1 MRKIIVFLFVLLI
14 GYIIYNETTRVKRI
28 KHNNKE
34 VIIDTK
40 NLNNIL
46 DSVNNAQDSI
56 AIEIDKLNYSN
67 ENHKVKNKKMKD
79 SLDRLNKERKYL
91 ITKVKCL
98 EQEKSREMIVQ
109 KSVKDTI
116 SEK

>member
-1 MRKIIVFLFVLLI
+1 MFTYLLLVFVLLMLLLPPSQRFKNSLLFAQKDKINHLRSTPSPRIIFI
-14 GYIIYNETTRVKRI
+14 GGS
-28 KHNNKE
+28 
-34 VIIDTK
+34 
-40 NLNNIL
+40 NLSFSL
-46 DSVNNAQDSI
+46 DS
-56 AIEIDKLNYSN
+56 
-67 ENHKVKNKKMKD
+67 KKMKD